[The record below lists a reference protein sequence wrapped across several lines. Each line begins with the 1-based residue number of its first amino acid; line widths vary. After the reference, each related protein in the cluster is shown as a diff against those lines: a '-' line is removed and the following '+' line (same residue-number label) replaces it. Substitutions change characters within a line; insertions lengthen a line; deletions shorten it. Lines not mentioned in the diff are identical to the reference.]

1 MNILGKFKN
10 IKNKMWEISREIKE
24 LKEAVARVESRQIKQ
39 SKIQDLSETEF
50 KVYSQWG
57 EDGIIQYL
65 IDNINISEKIFIEFG
80 VQNYTESNTRYLLIN
95 NNWSGLVIDGSQEYI
110 DYIKKDEIY
119 WKYNLKAEC
128 DFITAENINDIILR
142 NGIKGKIGL
151 LSVDIDG
158 VDYWVWKAINCIEP
172 DIVICEYNHR
182 FGKEEAVTVPYK
194 ADFVRTEENHTN
206 IYFGASIKALEKIAV
221 EKGYSLVGVSSN
233 GGNVFF
239 VKTNLLNEKVIKK
252 EIDEVFVHGKFRESR
267 FPNGSLAYL
276 DLKEE
281 MKILAKTKM
290 EKV

>member
-1 MNILGKFKN
+1 
-10 IKNKMWEISREIKE
+10 MWEISREIKE

-194 ADFVRTEENHTN
+194 ADFVRTEENNTN

-239 VKTNLLNEKVIKK
+239 VKTNLLNEKVVKK

-267 FPNGSLAYL
+267 LPDGNLAYL

>member
-10 IKNKMWEISREIKE
+10 IKNKIWEISREIKE

-194 ADFVRTEENHTN
+194 ADFVRTEENNTN

-239 VKTNLLNEKVIKK
+239 VKTNLLNEKVVKK

-267 FPNGSLAYL
+267 LPDGSLAYL

>member
-10 IKNKMWEISREIKE
+10 IKNKIWEISREIKE

-65 IDNINISEKIFIEFG
+65 IDNIDIENEVFVEFG

-158 VDYWVWKAINCIEP
+158 VDYWVWRAINCIEP

-194 ADFVRTEENHTN
+194 ADFVRTEENNTN

-233 GGNVFF
+233 GVKVFF
-239 VKTNLLNEKVIKK
+239 VKTNLLNEKVVKK
-252 EIDEVFVHGKFRESR
+252 EVDEVFVHGKFREAR
-267 FPNGSLAYL
+267 FPDGSLAYL
-276 DLKEE
+276 DLEDE
-281 MKILAKTKM
+281 MKILAKTKI